1 MGGPAMGEKHEHH
14 RDSEVEDYQ
23 HRRTEDF
30 AIPESAKWIAAFINR
45 IGFPIFAF
53 CVLSYFYFV
62 GLQKNTAV
70 IGELRDVMLSVKV
83 SLDAPRR

>member
-1 MGGPAMGEKHEHH
+1 MSDRHEHH
-14 RDSEVEDYQ
+14 RDSEEEEFL
-23 HRRTEDF
+23 HRREEDM
-30 AIPESAKWIAAFINR
+30 AIPIWMKWSANFINR

-53 CVLSYFYFV
+53 CILSYFYFV

-83 SLDAPRR
+83 SLDARR

>member
-1 MGGPAMGEKHEHH
+1 MEKHEHK
-14 RDSEVEDYQ
+14 RDSEDDIVEHRREEDYV
-23 HRRTEDF
+23 
-30 AIPESAKWIAAFINR
+30 IPASAKWIASFINR

-53 CVLSYFYFV
+53 CVLSYFYWV

-83 SLDAPRR
+83 SLDARR